1 MDELRKLSNIMH
13 SNKFPIFPL
22 ICLGLLLT
30 TIHQTTAQVSRRPV
44 SRSQEKETVSFT
56 DRLWYGG
63 GFSLSF
69 SGGFAGLD
77 GNIFAVGISPMI
89 GFKLTPFISVGPRF
103 EFLYTTGRFRNFGG
117 PVIKYNGVD
126 YGAGVFAR
134 AKFLSFL
141 FAHAETNYIN
151 RVFPTGFNGNMLV
164 TERIGDNQTLIG
176 LGYTSGGVFKSEIL
190 LLYDLT
196 ADSQSTNLPLVY
208 RFGFT
213 YNF

>member
-1 MDELRKLSNIMH
+1 MY
-13 SNKFPIFPL
+13 SNKIHIFPL

-30 TIHQTTAQVSRRPV
+30 TVHQSSAQVSRRPV
-44 SRSQEKETVSFT
+44 ARSQEKETVSFA

-69 SGGFAGLD
+69 SGGLNGLD
-77 GNIFAVGISPMI
+77 GNIFAIGISPMV

-103 EFLYTTGRFRNFGG
+103 EFLYTTGRFRNSFSG
-117 PVIKYNGVD
+117 PVIKYNGID

-141 FAHAETNYIN
+141 FAHAETNYVN
-151 RVFPTGFNGNMLV
+151 RIYPTGFNGNTLE

-176 LGYTSGGVFKSEIL
+176 LGYTSGGLFKSEIM

>member
-1 MDELRKLSNIMH
+1 MN
-13 SNKFPIFPL
+13 SNKFSFFFVL
-22 ICLGLLLT
+22 CLGLLLT
-30 TIHQTTAQVSRRPV
+30 NTHQSFAQVSRRPV
-44 SRSQEKETVSFT
+44 SRSPQKETVSFA

-69 SGGFAGLD
+69 SGGLNGLD
-77 GNIFAVGISPMI
+77 GNTFAIGISPMV

-103 EFLYTTGRFRNFGG
+103 EFLYTTGRFRNSFSG
-117 PVIKYNGVD
+117 PVTKYNGID
-126 YGAGVFAR
+126 YGAGVFTR

-151 RVFPTGFNGNMLV
+151 RVYPTGFNGNKIE

>member
-1 MDELRKLSNIMH
+1 MN
-13 SNKFPIFPL
+13 SNKFSFFFVL
-22 ICLGLLLT
+22 CLGLLLT
-30 TIHQTTAQVSRRPV
+30 NTHPQ
-44 SRSQEKETVSFT
+44 KETVSFA

-69 SGGFAGLD
+69 SGGLNGLD
-77 GNIFAVGISPMI
+77 GNTFAIGISPMV

-103 EFLYTTGRFRNFGG
+103 EFLYTTGRFRNSFSG
-117 PVIKYNGVD
+117 PVTKYNGID
-126 YGAGVFAR
+126 YGAGVFTR

-151 RVFPTGFNGNMLV
+151 RVYPTGFNGNKIE